1 VISHA
6 TVTGRLLPWSSPEGK
21 PCYLLGDGTGYVS
34 RVADNIESVQLGMA
48 AELLDH
54 AADMLDD
61 RQVTPEQLRFVVARM
76 AEALRDVH
84 RIAKSRGA
92 RLPVPVLDDREE
104 SDTTRLKSERPRR
117 AR

>member
-1 VISHA
+1 MITPHHGSA
-6 TVTGRLLPWSSPEGK
+6 RLLPWSRPDGK
-21 PCYLLGDGTGYVS
+21 PCYVIGDGTGYVS

-61 RQVTPEQLRFVVARM
+61 RQVTSAQLRYVVARM

-84 RIAKSRGA
+84 RIAESRGLRLQAPGRERDAPAA
-92 RLPVPVLDDREE
+92 RSGGTSP
-104 SDTTRLKSERPRR
+104 
-117 AR
+117 

>member
-1 VISHA
+1 MISL
-6 TVTGRLLPWSSPEGK
+6 TTSTGRLLPWSSPEGK
-21 PCYLLGDGTGYVS
+21 PCYLIGDGTGYVS
-34 RVADNIESVQLGMA
+34 RVADNVESVQLDMA

-76 AEALRDVH
+76 VEALRDVH

-92 RLPVPVLDDREE
+92 RLPTPAYDSPDECDAPTPE
-104 SDTTRLKSERPRR
+104 
-117 AR
+117 A

>member
-1 VISHA
+1 MISRM
-6 TVTGRLLPWSSPEGK
+6 TTTGRLLPWSSPDGK
-21 PCYLLGDGTGYVS
+21 PCYLIGDGTGYVS

-48 AELLDH
+48 AELLGH

-76 AEALRDVH
+76 AEALRDLH

-92 RLPVPVLDDREE
+92 RLPVPAPDGWEQ
-104 SDTTRLKSERPRR
+104 SDTPPSEV
-117 AR
+117 